1 MRANRAAPQYDRSR
15 RSWAGVRSNG
25 TTTAR
30 VGYPSVAPVQA
41 AVNALIADGVYYQ
54 ILAKWG
60 LQNGAVTT
68 ASVNGA
74 IR

>member
-1 MRANRAAPQYDRSR
+1 M
-15 RSWAGVRSNG
+15 RSNG